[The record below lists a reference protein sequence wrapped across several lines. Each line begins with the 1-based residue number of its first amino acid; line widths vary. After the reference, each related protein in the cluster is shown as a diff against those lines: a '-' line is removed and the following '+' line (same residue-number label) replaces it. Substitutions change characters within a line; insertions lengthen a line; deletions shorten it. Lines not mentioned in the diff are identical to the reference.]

1 MYIRLKNIALYA
13 HHGVHDFEKE
23 HGARFEL
30 DMDVR
35 VPDDTGITD
44 KLEQTLDYTALYKL
58 IVNASTDRKYN
69 LLEAWADFLIDRV
82 LHKFTIA
89 QEVTVR
95 IRKPGV
101 PIGGPIG
108 SVEVE
113 LTKSRG

>member
-30 DMDVR
+30 DVN
-35 VPDDTGITD
+35 VTVDDASGAND
-44 KLEQTLDYTALYKL
+44 KLEDTLDYTRLYKE
-58 IVNASTDRKYN
+58 IVELSTAQKFN
-69 LLEAWADFLIDRV
+69 LLEAWANFLTSSI
-82 LHKFTIA
+82 LAKFIEVKEVTIA
-89 QEVTVR
+89 

-113 LTKSRG
+113 LTRTR

>member
-30 DMDVR
+30 DVQVLVDNSS
-35 VPDDTGITD
+35 GAND
-44 KLEQTLDYTALYKL
+44 KLVDTLDYTLLYKTVVE
-58 IVNASTDRKYN
+58 ISTSQKFN
-69 LLEAWADFLIDRV
+69 LLEAWSNYLADIILQRFSIVEEVV
-82 LHKFTIA
+82 LA
-89 QEVTVR
+89 

-108 SVEVE
+108 SVEIE
-113 LTKSRG
+113 LSKRR